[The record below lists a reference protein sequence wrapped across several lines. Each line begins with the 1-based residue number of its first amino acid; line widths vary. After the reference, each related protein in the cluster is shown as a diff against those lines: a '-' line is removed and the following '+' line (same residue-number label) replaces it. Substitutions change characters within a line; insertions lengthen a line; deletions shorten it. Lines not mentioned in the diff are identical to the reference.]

1 MRKISN
7 TAIWPLCLAALL
19 LITGCTRKVY
29 IPLERE
35 REVHDTVY
43 SMLERIDTIMVRD
56 SAVTE
61 VRGDTVRME
70 VWRWR
75 ERVRQVRDT
84 VIRVRTDTVRI
95 EKAVNIKDK
104 QPENKSFVSRRKSI
118 FGWIVPAIVVLIAA
132 AVISRL
138 REKGQKMRS
147 RYS

>member
-1 MRKISN
+1 M
-7 TAIWPLCLAALL
+7 AIWTLGLVALM

-35 REVHDTVY
+35 RVVHDTVY
-43 SMLERIDTIMVRD
+43 SMLERIDTIVTRD

-75 ERVRQVRDT
+75 ERIRQVRDT
-84 VIRVRTDTVRI
+84 LIRVRTDTVRI
-95 EKAVNIKDK
+95 EKAPDIQDK
-104 QPENKSFVSRRKSI
+104 KQENRSFITNRKSI
-118 FGWIVPAIVVLIAA
+118 ALRTILVIVALIAA

-138 REKGQKMRS
+138 YYTCRPKE
-147 RYS
+147 